1 MAKAIGKWLILGC
14 NGLVSHQSTHRK
26 VKCFSVTTKGLGFL
40 LFQIVSDSYFIL
52 REYNGE
58 FLPWSHVTMVR
69 ILHLKYSSFHY
80 KLFITM

>member
-1 MAKAIGKWLILGC
+1 MILTVYTL
-14 NGLVSHQSTHRK
+14 NVRLRK
-26 VKCFSVTTKGLGFL
+26 VMHFIIIFVIPF
-40 LFQIVSDSYFIL
+40 ISDSYFIL

-69 ILHLKYSSFHY
+69 YLHLKYSSFHY

>member
-1 MAKAIGKWLILGC
+1 MNYFLTFPNYDSDCLDF
-14 NGLVSHQSTHRK
+14 
-26 VKCFSVTTKGLGFL
+26 KCAVAQNDTLYLYFVIPF
-40 LFQIVSDSYFIL
+40 VSDSYFIL

-80 KLFITM
+80 KLFIIM

>member
-1 MAKAIGKWLILGC
+1 MILTVYTL
-14 NGLVSHQSTHRK
+14 NVRLRK
-26 VKCFSVTTKGLGFL
+26 VMHFIIIFVIPF
-40 LFQIVSDSYFIL
+40 ISDSYFIL

>member
-1 MAKAIGKWLILGC
+1 MILTVYTL
-14 NGLVSHQSTHRK
+14 NVLLRK
-26 VKCFSVTTKGLGFL
+26 VMHFIIIFVIPF
-40 LFQIVSDSYFIL
+40 ISDSYFIL

-69 ILHLKYSSFHY
+69 YLHLKYSSFHY

>member
-1 MAKAIGKWLILGC
+1 MILTVYTL
-14 NGLVSHQSTHRK
+14 NVLLRK
-26 VKCFSVTTKGLGFL
+26 MMHFICIFVIPF
-40 LFQIVSDSYFIL
+40 VSDSSCIL

-69 ILHLKYSSFHY
+69 ILHLKHSSFHY

>member
-1 MAKAIGKWLILGC
+1 MILTVYTLNVLLRKMMHFICIFAIP
-14 NGLVSHQSTHRK
+14 
-26 VKCFSVTTKGLGFL
+26 F
-40 LFQIVSDSYFIL
+40 VSDSYFIL